1 MCLWSLSPDVFLFF
15 EGDVVDGVGDGVG
28 GGLTSGTGAKMIV
41 E

>member
-1 MCLWSLSPDVFLFF
+1 MRNDYSSFLFF